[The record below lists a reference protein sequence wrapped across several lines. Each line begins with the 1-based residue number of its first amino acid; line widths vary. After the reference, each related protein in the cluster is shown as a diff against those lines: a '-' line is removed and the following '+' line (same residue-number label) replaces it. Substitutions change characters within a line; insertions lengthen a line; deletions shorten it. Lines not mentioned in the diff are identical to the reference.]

1 MKGAVMVTCERSA
14 RQKSRCERSFLMH
27 EKM

>member
-14 RQKSRCERSFLMH
+14 RQNSRWERSFLMH